1 LLNKKT
7 STPSKRKYHIVSA
20 TFLVFVDAC
29 ENLIMA
35 NDLAMPWNPSV
46 SLVEKEELEKAP
58 FDMNVSQR
66 SREKEPS
73 RRVVHSRVD
82 RLAWDR

>member
-1 LLNKKT
+1 
-7 STPSKRKYHIVSA
+7 
-20 TFLVFVDAC
+20 
-29 ENLIMA
+29 MA